1 MSDEITLVLPA
12 QEDFHQ
18 IAHLVTGGLGARLEL
33 TYEQL
38 EDLQLALEALLACRE
53 DDGDISIGIAVDDSR
68 AVEATYERA
77 LATLDQ
83 PHSENPPIVTAAS
96 EQGAQATV
104 WWSPLSRQNMAE
116 NKIELNRSRKIPF
129 IGYA

>member
-12 QEDFHQ
+12 QEDFHH

-38 EDLQLALEALLACRE
+38 EDLQVALEALLACRD

-68 AVEATYERA
+68 VRTTVGPFGDSELAELDENGAGLGLRRVLETVSDTLEVEHRDGGVWVELSKGMRA
-77 LATLDQ
+77 
-83 PHSENPPIVTAAS
+83 
-96 EQGAQATV
+96 
-104 WWSPLSRQNMAE
+104 
-116 NKIELNRSRKIPF
+116 
-129 IGYA
+129 